1 MQSAPAFK
9 SQIGAIV
16 AVMKRAQRTALGEH
30 PITSQMIQI
39 IALAAASLLACGG
52 AFGQANS
59 SAGKAA
65 PPAAQSLPQDRHEGL
80 SVSVDPYT
88 DMARAKD
95 KFGKANPVPLGILPV
110 EVFLHNETAQPI
122 RVNVSTIQL
131 EVHFQS
137 GKHQDIDWVA
147 VQEVANEVA
156 HPGGP
161 SAPQARRFPI
171 GVPSGADKKADK
183 LAEILKPLSLDA
195 DVIPPTATIHGF
207 LFFDLNHDL
216 SLAEGA
222 SLYVPDVTN
231 IPSSKP
237 LMFFEVPLG
246 NK

>member
-1 MQSAPAFK
+1 
-9 SQIGAIV
+9 
-16 AVMKRAQRTALGEH
+16 MKLAQHTALQGH
-30 PITSQMIQI
+30 PITRQMMRILS
-39 IALAAASLLACGG
+39 LAAAGFLACGG
-52 AFGQANS
+52 AFAQANS
-59 SAGKAA
+59 SAGKAT
-65 PPAAQSLPQDRHEGL
+65 PPAAPSAESLPQDRHEGL
-80 SVSVDPYT
+80 SISVDPYT

-95 KFGKANPVPLGILPV
+95 KFGKANPLPLGILPV

-122 RVNVSTIQL
+122 RANLATIQL
-131 EVHFQS
+131 EVHFQG

-161 SAPQARRFPI
+161 PAPQARRFPI

-183 LAEILKPLSLDA
+183 LAEILRPVSLDA
-195 DVIPPTATIHGF
+195 DIVPPTATIHGF

-216 SLAEGA
+216 SLAQGA

-231 IPSSKP
+231 IPSNKP

>member
-9 SQIGAIV
+9 SQISAIV
-16 AVMKRAQRTALGEH
+16 AVMKRSQRTALGEH

-95 KFGKANPVPLGILPV
+95 RFGKANPVPLGILPV

-122 RVNVSTIQL
+122 RVN
-131 EVHFQS
+131 E
-137 GKHQDIDWVA
+137 
-147 VQEVANEVA
+147 
-156 HPGGP
+156 
-161 SAPQARRFPI
+161 I
-171 GVPSGADKKADK
+171 GR
-183 LAEILKPLSLDA
+183 
-195 DVIPPTATIHGF
+195 
-207 LFFDLNHDL
+207 
-216 SLAEGA
+216 A
-222 SLYVPDVTN
+222 SCRERV
-231 IPSSKP
+231 
-237 LMFFEVPLG
+237 
-246 NK
+246 